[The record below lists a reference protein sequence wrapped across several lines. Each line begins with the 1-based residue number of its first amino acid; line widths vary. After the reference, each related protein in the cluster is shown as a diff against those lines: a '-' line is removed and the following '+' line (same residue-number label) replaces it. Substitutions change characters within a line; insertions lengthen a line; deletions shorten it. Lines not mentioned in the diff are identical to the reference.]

1 MYYVG
6 FGYFLQFLS
15 TEKFFNQFG
24 YYYFLP
30 NYLVVCIRFCIFATD
45 NI

>member
-1 MYYVG
+1 MLYVG
-6 FGYFLQFLS
+6 LGHFFYLLS
-15 TEKFFNQFG
+15 TEKFFSQFG

-30 NYLVVCIRFCIFATD
+30 NYLVVYKVFCIFAID